1 MNLIDTI
8 EDMTSP
14 DYNKRFLAEYNQLN
28 IRYKKLCEM
37 MDKYEEGKLD
47 FIPKTPIEIFRA
59 QAVYML
65 LYKAILLHRAEEFE
79 NIDLEEDSL
88 W

>member
-1 MNLIDTI
+1 MKLLDTI
-8 EDMTSP
+8 PDMVSS
-14 DYNKRFLAEYNQLN
+14 DYKKRFLAEYKQID

-47 FIPKTPIEIFRA
+47 FIPKTPLEILRA

-65 LYKAILLHRAEEFE
+65 LYKSILLHRAEEFE
-79 NIDLEEDSL
+79 DINLEEDTQ
-88 W
+88 